1 MVGSKFMATRMFLIK
16 PKSFK
21 KKNENIE
28 VQELVVIV
36 ALIYVEKR

>member
-16 PKSFK
+16 PKSF